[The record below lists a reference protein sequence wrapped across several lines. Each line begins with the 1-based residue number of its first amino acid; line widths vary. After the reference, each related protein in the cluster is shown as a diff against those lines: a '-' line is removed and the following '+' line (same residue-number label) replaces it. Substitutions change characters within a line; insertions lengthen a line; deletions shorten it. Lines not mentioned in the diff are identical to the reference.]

1 MLSDLYALISRIDAL
16 LNAIDQAMTDISFTS
31 AEIEIFIQR
40 GQAWLDVLNDKIE
53 LYQKVGAV
61 YIALFIILFAL
72 VVGCFVAITRIEK
85 RLDKIWVYL
94 RDNKSP
100 E

>member
-31 AEIEIFIQR
+31 AEIEVFIQR
-40 GQAWLDVLNDKIE
+40 AQLWLNDLNIK
-53 LYQKVGAV
+53 
-61 YIALFIILFAL
+61 IALYEKIAIAFAVAFAL
-72 VVGCFVAITRIEK
+72 LFILVISCLVYLIRIEK
-85 RLDKIWVYL
+85 QL
-94 RDNKSP
+94 RGYQINNGP